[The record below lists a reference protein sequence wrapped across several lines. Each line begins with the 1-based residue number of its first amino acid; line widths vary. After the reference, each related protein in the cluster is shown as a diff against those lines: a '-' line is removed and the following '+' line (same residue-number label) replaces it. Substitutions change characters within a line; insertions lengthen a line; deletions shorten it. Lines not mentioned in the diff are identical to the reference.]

1 MQTLIIHI
9 VRHIDQRVWVKG
21 NLFAPKCSY
30 ANIPYEQCSEKAIP
44 EVITFISVI
53 ENKFGSVGAEAEKIM
68 HKCSQSV
75 WGLFEIRE
83 SRWHQVFEE
92 ILCLRGTLLASQCR
106 KIKIKSTYQG
116 TRFALRI
123 KIVHLCSLFAKKRA
137 QILLS
142 DPETSLMTPRL
153 FPLRRSRRSYG
164 NYQSPQSSG
173 SSRNILKRLGR
184 SGRSGRSHGNQV

>member
-1 MQTLIIHI
+1 METLPRRLQTTRTAETTSIAWIELSSIRTIGTI
-9 VRHIDQRVWVKG
+9 MKLLKWSYG
-21 NLFAPKCSY
+21 NVLWRLRRSGR
-30 ANIPYEQCSEKAIP
+30 SKAIP
-44 EVITFISVI
+44 EVITFTSVI
-53 ENKFGSVGAEAEKIM
+53 ENKFGSDGAEVEKIM

-83 SRWHQVFEE
+83 SPWHQVFEK
-92 ILCLRGTLLASQCR
+92 IRGTLLASQRR
-106 KIKIKSTYQG
+106 KIKRKSRYQG

-153 FPLRRSRRSYG
+153 FPLRRSRRSC
-164 NYQSPQSSG
+164 
-173 SSRNILKRLGR
+173 
-184 SGRSGRSHGNQV
+184 GNQKWP